1 MIAALVVAGLALI
14 AVAVLGARIAAV
26 RSPAARIT
34 MFGLG
39 AALLLAAGTSVL
51 LAGVRA
57 PAQTAAE
64 PQAAQVSAVPRV
76 MVVGDDGPE
85 GSFRRSDPGFQAALA
100 AFEAE
105 LRRNGVAVS
114 DGRTISTLNEA
125 QDRARR
131 PDGEIVQLA
140 RRQQRDSLDAVVL
153 FSLFVRLEF
162 GQGGPTLAGRSNTV
176 LSGRGVA
183 IVLRGTDSANIGV
196 FESISPGRW
205 PVGFDCART
214 CQLETTGAEAP
225 IIAEALAGQVVPA
238 LKNALSR

>member
-1 MIAALVVAGLALI
+1 MIAVLVVVGVVLI
-14 AVAVLGARIAAV
+14 AVGAVGARVSVAL
-26 RSPAARIT
+26 RSPALRIT
-34 MFGLG
+34 LFGLG
-39 AALLLAAGTSVL
+39 GALLLAAGTSL
-51 LAGVRA
+51 LLERVQA
-57 PAQTAAE
+57 PELPGA
-64 PQAAQVSAVPRV
+64 AAQPTQSQNVSRV

-85 GSFRRSDPGFQAALA
+85 GSFRKSDPAFQAAVA

-105 LRRNGVAVS
+105 LRRIGFAVS
-114 DGRTISTLNEA
+114 DGRAISTINEA

-131 PDGEIVQLA
+131 PDSEIVALA
-140 RRQQRDSLDAVVL
+140 RRQQRETIDAVVV

-183 IVLRGTDSANIGV
+183 TVLRASDSATVGT
-196 FESISPGRW
+196 FESLTPTRW

-225 IIAEALAGQVVPA
+225 VVAEALAGQVA
-238 LKNALSR
+238 ATLKTAR